1 MRQFVRQYYDRWLVC
16 EDQAASCRTQQQSVL
31 GGKFFVNGHAVPVKA
46 EYSDEQLHEQI
57 KYYQTLFD
65 VPRAEKKLK
74 ESNEQRAKAVAG
86 SAPSLAVSLPD
97 EHRAVFD
104 HLHSSATK
112 TVEQSAYNWVRPS
125 LWNCVFAGGK
135 K

>member
-1 MRQFVRQYYDRWLVC
+1 VLPTRYYDRWIAA
-16 EDQAASCRTQQQSVL
+16 EDSASTVRTQQQSVL
-31 GGKFFVNGHAVPVKA
+31 GARFFTNGHLVPMKA

-65 VPRAEKKLK
+65 VPRAEKRLK
-74 ESNEQRAKAVAG
+74 ETNEKRAKAANG
-86 SAPSLAVSLPD
+86 AAPPLSATLSD
-97 EHRAVFD
+97 EHRAVFE
-104 HLHSSATK
+104 HLHASATK

-125 LWNCVFAGGK
+125 LWNCIFAGGK